1 MKVNGPQNMSLDR
14 NTYQDE
20 IQYLKHLLK
29 YEFDFQMKDRE
40 ITTILLF

>member
-1 MKVNGPQNMSLDR
+1 MKVNGPQKMSLDR